1 MVLAALVRV
10 WRNPP
15 KRNNP
20 FSRYKASVN
29 QTRRYPAMLP
39 IRPIAALL
47 LLAMSGA
54 PQAWGQAPR
63 RLPDLSTVPG
73 VGPADLLV
81 SQCSGSGDLAALPS
95 EAPRGESDPLAELK
109 QRVADLE
116 AAEEARVG
124 QAADE
129 KKEAAAKPTLH
140 WSGQL
145 QSDFYMFDQD
155 AASRARFGDI
165 ENGSAFRRAR
175 LGMFGEHGPT
185 EYRIE
190 ADFALSGRPSFLNV
204 FAGIHDLPLL
214 GRVRVGHMFEPFS
227 LERTTPNRF
236 VTFMER
242 SLPDQPF
249 APAFNNGVLAN
260 RTLCEDNVSVA
271 LGCFRSDSDFF
282 GDDGG
287 DSFENAITGRMTC
300 LPYYANDC
308 GYVRYAHLGVGY
320 SVRDTNNGVARFRSQ
335 PEARIG
341 SAAPNV
347 PFFVDTG
354 EIPADMF
361 QLVGLE
367 GAWVR
372 GPFSLQ
378 SEYYL
383 TPVDT
388 TTQGTLL
395 FHGWYA
401 TASYFLTGEHRPY
414 NRQIGAF
421 DRVIPKCDFVRYRG
435 DGECRHVATGPGAWE
450 VAARVSQLDLD
461 DAAVRGGRLT
471 DFTVGLNWYMS
482 PYLRWTFDCVNA
494 NSDNVTESQ
503 TTIFGTRIGYEF

>member
-1 MVLAALVRV
+1 M
-10 WRNPP
+10 
-15 KRNNP
+15 
-20 FSRYKASVN
+20 FSLR
-29 QTRRYPAMLP
+29 L
-39 IRPIAALL
+39 IAATL
-47 LLAMSGA
+47 LLAASA
-54 PQAWGQAPR
+54 TSVAQSYVPR
-63 RLPDLSTVPG
+63 RLPDPSPVVQIEL
-73 VGPADLLV
+73 ANYQV
-81 SQCSGSGDLAALPS
+81 SQCSVSKEKTEDSPPS
-95 EAPRGESDPLAELK
+95 PEEESDPFAELK
-109 QRVADLE
+109 ERIAELE
-116 AAEEARVG
+116 SAEQSRLDTLAEE
-124 QAADE
+124 
-129 KKEAAAKPTLH
+129 KKAAAAKPTVK
-140 WSGQL
+140 WTGQL

-175 LGMFGEHGPT
+175 LGMLGEHGPT

-190 ADFALSGRPSFLNV
+190 ADFALAGRPSFLDV
-204 FAGIHDLPLL
+204 YAGIHDLPVL
-214 GRVRVGHMFEPFS
+214 GRVRVGHFFEPFS
-227 LERTTPNRF
+227 LERITPNRY

-249 APAFNNGVLAN
+249 APARNTGVMAN
-260 RTLCEDNVSVA
+260 RTLCDDDVCVA
-271 LGCFRSDSDFF
+271 LGCFRSDSDNF
-282 GDDGG
+282 GDDVG
-287 DSFENAITGRMTC
+287 DSFENAVTGRLTC
-300 LPYYANDC
+300 LPYYSEDC
-308 GYVRYAHLGVGY
+308 GLVRYAHLGVGY

-341 SAAPNV
+341 SAVPNV

-378 SEYYL
+378 SEYML

-421 DRVIPKCDFVRYRG
+421 DRVIPKSDFVRYRG
-435 DGECRHVATGPGAWE
+435 EGECRHVATGPGAWE

-494 NSDNVTESQ
+494 FSDNVTESQ